1 MIYGSHP
8 FGAYNEDVTSG
19 CATTVAERKA
29 IQTVL
34 NNLGFKDKDGKPL
47 TVDGVWGPAS
57 KFALAVA
64 GLTLTQQGK
73 IKSGKDLCAYLRL
86 GTASFKPGPAPAS
99 PVVPAKGASVAAPSA
114 GQPAAPAPGQ
124 PVVAADASAQPQA
137 PTEEGMSRNV
147 KLALAFGGL
156 ALGGLLLGSV
166 FLRKPVATA
175 KANKRRLGHG
185 TPPAKYRRTGA
196 TKPSDYAYPEGF
208 MYPIHDAK
216 HVRSAASRFAQH
228 KGKLPPAVRKKVAKR
243 INKAKKRFG
252 IGGGPIRAN

>member
-1 MIYGSHP
+1 MMYGRHP
-8 FGAYNEDVTSG
+8 FGAYNEDVIAG
-19 CATTVAERKA
+19 CATTVAGRKA

-34 NNLGFKDKDGKPL
+34 NNLGFRDKAGKPI

-57 KFALAVA
+57 KFALDVA
-64 GLTLTQQGK
+64 GLTLMHQGK

-86 GTASFKPGPAPAS
+86 GTANFKPGAPAAS
-99 PVVPAKGASVAAPSA
+99 SRSQAKGAPVAAPSA
-114 GQPAAPAPGQ
+114 DQSAAPAPVQ
-124 PVVAADASAQPQA
+124 PVVAADASAQPA
-137 PTEEGMSRNV
+137 PTEEGMSLNM

-156 ALGGLLLGSV
+156 AIGGLLLGSV
-166 FLRKPVATA
+166 FLRKPAATA

-216 HVRSAASRFAQH
+216 HVRSAASRFAQY
-228 KGKLPPAVRKKVAKR
+228 KSKLPPTVREKVAKR
-243 INKAKKRFG
+243 INQAKKRFG